1 MKQKRSQLDI
11 IHDMLASV
19 QRKGGKIKPT
29 QLLSKSNLSY
39 KMMQE
44 YLVVLYER
52 ELLREEQMK
61 GKKLYL
67 ITDKGCAFLAEY
79 RRLSAFTDAF
89 GL

>member
-1 MKQKRSQLDI
+1 MKQKRSQLDV

-44 YLVVLYER
+44 YLVILDQR
-52 ELLREEQMK
+52 ELLEETQEK
-61 GKKLYL
+61 GKKMFV
-67 ITDKGCAFLAEY
+67 ITEKGCQFLAEY
-79 RRLSAFTDAF
+79 RKLSAFTEAF

>member
-1 MKQKRSQLDI
+1 MKPKRSQLEV

-19 QRKGGKIKPT
+19 QRKGGRIRPT

-44 YLVVLYER
+44 YLVLLDER
-52 ELLREEQMK
+52 KLIKEERVKDKKFYLL
-61 GKKLYL
+61 
-67 ITDKGCAFLAEY
+67 TDKGYAFLTEY
-79 RRLSAFTDAF
+79 RRLSAFTEAF